1 MRSPKINSILLIDDD
16 EISNLFNKI
25 FISKLELDI
34 TVDVAING
42 IEAVAFLK
50 EKLVDKVNTS
60 MMPCLLLLDI
70 RMPIMNGWQF
80 LEAYDKLLNQE
91 IKENIVVVM
100 LTTSEYESD
109 MIKAFNNPNIKDV
122 IKKPLSETKFNILIE
137 KFFTKE
143 KTS

>member
-1 MRSPKINSILLIDDD
+1 MSSPKINSILLIDDD

-50 EKLVDKVNTS
+50 EKLIDKANTS

-80 LEAYDKLLNQE
+80 LEAYDQLLNQE
-91 IKENIVVVM
+91 IKDNIVIVM
-100 LTTSEYESD
+100 LTTSEDESD

>member
-100 LTTSEYESD
+100 LTTSEDESD
-109 MIKAFNNPNIKDV
+109 MIDFELPV
-122 IKKPLSETKFNILIE
+122 
-137 KFFTKE
+137 
-143 KTS
+143 